1 MSTTTETGG
10 FWRAVRAPLAA
21 AVLLRV
27 ALLVFGEGDP
37 GDGVNRTLTAYT
49 WLTTDYRLFGAH
61 TWPELNYLFP
71 AAAIRATGELYWGTR
86 VLFALISLA
95 TVPLA
100 YAIAVGFTDRRAAR
114 PVAWLAALLPYAAV
128 LGTDGAR
135 GEIAFVVGA
144 LFAAYFAQRWIV
156 AGLQPRDAVLAAVG
170 VIWAEGFRFDGVVVG
185 AGVGAAMTLAALL
198 RVTRDGDRGATGRAV
213 LGLALFAVLS
223 LVYPLALGF
232 EWYTR
237 YDDALYYMHTAAT
250 NSGQFLVGG
259 EHARWSP
266 AFYRTYSALFPF
278 LGAAYLLTPVFAL
291 LALVGIAKSWRRP
304 VAWPLLAALAAYTLF
319 FVRGTVTMLV
329 QPQLRYAAIPGLLA
343 LPFVVAGVAAL
354 SAGASTRS
362 RIRFSSQWLLGAGVV
377 VALLVQGVTTL
388 ATVRP
393 MGILSRQ
400 LSGTG
405 VVSPVRFAAREL
417 LPMMPTRR
425 ENGTLIITGF
435 VPGSYVYL
443 ASAFRHTGYAVEY
456 ASIYRTNTL
465 VMTRDEYERATAARL
480 TPGTLVM
487 VETGGRMQGF
497 TDGLSVDPIGSAVT
511 PQSTRVVWR
520 GIDLEVLGR
529 SQNLA
534 LLSVV
539 SVATP

>member
-1 MSTTTETGG
+1 MNHTSNTGG
-10 FWRAVRAPLAA
+10 FWRAIRAPLAA

-27 ALLVFGEGDP
+27 ALLLFGEGDP
-37 GDGVNRTLTAYT
+37 GDGVNRTLTAYS

-71 AAAIRATGELYWGTR
+71 AAAIRVTGELYWGTR
-86 VLFALISLA
+86 ILFALVSLGV
-95 TVPLA
+95 VPLA
-100 YAIAVGFTDRRAAR
+100 YAIASGLTDRRAAR
-114 PVAWLAALLPYAAV
+114 SVAWIAALLPYAAV

-135 GEIAFVVGA
+135 GEVAFVVGA
-144 LFAAYFAQRWIV
+144 LFAAYFAQRWI
-156 AGLQPRDAVLAAVG
+156 ADGLQPRDAVLAALG

-232 EWYTR
+232 EWHAR

-266 AFYRTYSALFPF
+266 AFYRTYSGLFPF

-291 LALVGIAKSWRRP
+291 LAVVGIVKTWRRP
-304 VAWPLLAALAAYTLF
+304 VAWPLLAALLAYTLF
-319 FVRGTVTMLV
+319 FVRGTITMLV
-329 QPQLRYAAIPGLLA
+329 QPQLRYAAVPGLLA
-343 LPFVVAGVAAL
+343 LPFVAAGVVAL
-354 SAGASTRS
+354 SSASGRS
-362 RIRFSSQWLLGAGVV
+362 RFRLSPSLLLGTGVV
-377 VALLVQGVTTL
+377 VAVLVQCVTTL

-405 VVSPVRFAAREL
+405 LMPPVRFAARDL
-417 LPMMPTRR
+417 LPMLPPPR
-425 ENGTLIITGF
+425 ENGKLIITGF

-443 ASAFRHTGYAVEY
+443 ASDFRRTGYDVEY
-456 ASIYRTNTL
+456 ASVYRTNTL
-465 VMTRDEYERATAARL
+465 VMTRDEFERTTAERL

-497 TDGLSVDPIGSAVT
+497 TDGLSVDPIGSAV
-511 PQSTRVVWR
+511 PSQNARVVWR

-539 SVATP
+539 SAAPR